1 MMLKVLIVD
10 DDILTLTGLK
20 TMIDWEKEGFEIC
33 GEAKNGANAIQ
44 LINNNPPHIV
54 ITDMNMP
61 GIDGI
66 GLMEYIGK
74 EQPQIKVIALSGYAD
89 FDYVKQSM
97 EKGAI
102 DYILKHKLSSSALL
116 NALDTARKSL
126 LSLIEE
132 DSEKQKVNEQL
143 DTARTLLK
151 QEFISRLV
159 SGGLTNKNL
168 IEHSIKKL
176 NLAIDL
182 RNLILCL
189 TEIDDFL
196 FIEDKFTIDEKNNLI
211 KAFIDISQ
219 NVLSDFRKVAISYLE
234 KGKFIIIFS
243 VGNLNNNYYM
253 HNQINTIIDRIRTSI
268 KRYLNIT
275 ACFSISSS
283 FNDITEIHKYYSRTE
298 KVLREKFYKGKDLI
312 LSQNTDENP
321 KENFITLN
329 ISDEKYL
336 TSITGACDRLKVN
349 SFINDIFSKIVDSKA
364 SYESIQMVSAEM
376 IHIVNK
382 VAKQS
387 DIEILKIYSN
397 EDVPYSKLQKYGN
410 VNDIKQWIL
419 GIYDKIITLIE
430 DLKVSPDYSENTRK
444 AIGYI
449 RANYGKNIS
458 LKDVSEY
465 IGVNSSYL
473 SRVFKE
479 DCSIGFSEYLNVL
492 RVEKTKLMI
501 EEHKLKLK
509 DIVNEVG
516 FANYNYFFKVFKD
529 ITGLTPL
536 EYEESLKNTM

>member
-1 MMLKVLIVD
+1 MLKVLIVD

-44 LINNNPPHIV
+44 LINNDPPHIV

-66 GLMEYIGK
+66 GLMEFIEK
-74 EQPQIKVIALSGYAD
+74 ERPQIMVIALSGYAD

-102 DYILKHKLSSSALL
+102 DYILKHKLSFSALL
-116 NALDTARKSL
+116 NALDTARQNL
-126 LSLIEE
+126 LSIIEE
-132 DSEKQKVNEQL
+132 NNEKQKVNEQL

-151 QEFISRLV
+151 QEFMSRLV
-159 SGGLTNKNL
+159 SGSITNKSL

-182 RNLILCL
+182 RNLTLCL
-189 TEIDDFL
+189 IEIDDFL
-196 FIEDKFTIDEKNNLI
+196 FIEDKYTIDEKNNLI
-211 KAFIDISQ
+211 KAFIDITQ
-219 NVLSDFRKVAISYLE
+219 NVLSDFGKVVISYLE

-243 VGNLNNNYYM
+243 MGSLNNNYYM
-253 HNQINTIIDRIRTSI
+253 HNQITTIIDRIRTSI

-275 ACFSISSS
+275 ACFSISNS
-283 FNDITEIHKYYSRTE
+283 FNDITETYKYYSRTE
-298 KVLREKFYKGKDLI
+298 KVLKEKFYKGKDLI

-321 KENFITLN
+321 KENFISLN
-329 ISDEKYL
+329 INDEKYL

-410 VNDIKQWIL
+410 INDIKQWIL

-430 DLKVSPDYSENTRK
+430 DLKVGPDYSENTRK

-473 SRVFKE
+473 SRIFKE

-501 EEHKLKLK
+501 EEHKFKLK
-509 DIVNEVG
+509 DIVTEVG